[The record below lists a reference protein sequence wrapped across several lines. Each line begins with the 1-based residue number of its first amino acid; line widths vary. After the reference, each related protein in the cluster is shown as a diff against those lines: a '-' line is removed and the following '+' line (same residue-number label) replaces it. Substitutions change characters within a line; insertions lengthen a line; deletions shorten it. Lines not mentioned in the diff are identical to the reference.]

1 MSNMGQSACI
11 DLGGGGQQQ
20 REIQLLS
27 DANSTVGKFLQASTQ
42 AKMHVQVRRFSG
54 QHRSGQKNPFI
65 LVMNYKLDPSRVET
79 VVNAVLLTFVCYFSV
94 LRNRFFSLKVV

>member
-1 MSNMGQSACI
+1 MLREDFPSRVFKCQIWVSLLA
-11 DLGGGGQQQ
+11 LTWGGGQQQ

-54 QHRSGQKNPFI
+54 QKIHLFLS
-65 LVMNYKLDPSRVET
+65 
-79 VVNAVLLTFVCYFSV
+79 
-94 LRNRFFSLKVV
+94 

>member
-11 DLGGGGQQQ
+11 DLGGGQQQ

-54 QHRSGQKNPFI
+54 QHPFI